1 MAGLLGVLVVAGA
14 MPTTALA
21 AAYATGG
28 SSPYRNTVL
37 WLTWGGGVNGTHD
50 APLSNGSSSSISLPV
65 AAGVNLDVT
74 CSLDNVANNAGLR
87 SYRPGVWRGDSLD
100 DMYNI
105 GGTGTSNQLIAGIS
119 RAAGSATFSVNC
131 SSTLGGQPYRLRGV
145 VMADA
150 ESINTNTEYVQAS
163 AIGTWNI
170 VELRKN
176 LSAGAYMARKWQT
189 PSGSTTAS
197 FIRFGPGND
206 DNTAAVTFLSFDDAA
221 YAPGSLDV
229 SMDFAIQGGGTTAIA
244 IGLLVPFADFGD
256 APSSYGTAMHVVDDL
271 RFNSDGLAAN
281 GNVATNINTAGYNV
295 GGIAPPASN
304 YLGTRG
310 PDTEQSS
317 PFSSNAKGDDD
328 FPSNNPDEE
337 NAWSPTYRLTVMQ
350 AGTVIS
356 QPVQCAGTGSV
367 KGWIDFDINGQF
379 DSDEGSNVAACSSG
393 SATLQWTVPA
403 GMKAGTSFVRLRYAS
418 NPAEI
423 QNPTGTA
430 TDGEVEDHQLTII
443 APALRIT
450 KSNNASG
457 NDWTVGQAGA
467 EYTLTVSNISD
478 VPTGNPPNVPAGTI
492 TVLDDLPAGI
502 VPRWSGT
509 LSSNG
514 WSCAAAGQRVTCTTN
529 QILAGAG
536 NATSTSS
543 IVLPVTITGQAL
555 GTLVNH
561 ASVGGGHDPNND
573 GIPPEPGA
581 ACAPANY
588 CASNTVNVPTP
599 TVGYHKTS
607 SAAGAVAV
615 GDTITY
621 TLTATVA
628 NGSTRGEVTLTD
640 TLGTGLD
647 FGAVTVPGPFTCNA
661 ANPLVCTLPANTA
674 PGPYA
679 LSYTAVVNGQASG
692 QVTNAVVGTG
702 TDNPACD
709 ASCTTSTPIA
719 APTVGYSKSASTTGP
734 VAVGDAITYTLTAV
748 VGNSKTTDVVTLTD
762 TLGTGLDFGSV
773 TSAGSFTCNAA
784 NPLVCTLPAGTVPGT
799 YSLAYTAT
807 VNAQASGTVT
817 NAVVGSGGDTPSCTG
832 SCNTST
838 PVATPSVTVNKAT
851 STTGP
856 VAVGDSVD
864 YTLTVVVSNSKT
876 TGVVTL
882 TDTLGTGLDFSA
894 VTSPGAFTCNAA
906 NPLVCTL
913 PAGTVPG
920 TYTVSYRATVN
931 AQASGSVTNAVVPSG
946 PDTPTCGTSCG
957 TTTPVAAPS
966 VTVNK
971 ATSTTGPVSVGDS
984 VDYTLTVVVS
994 NSKTTGVVTLT
1005 DTLGTGLDFGAVTS
1019 PGAFTCNAANPLVCT
1034 LPAGT
1039 APGTYTVSYRATVN
1053 AQASGSV
1060 TNAVVPSGPD
1070 TPTCG
1075 TACGTT
1081 TPVATPSVT
1090 VNKTTSTTGPVSVG
1104 DSVDYM
1110 LTVVVSNS
1118 KTTGVVTLT
1127 DTLGTGLDFGAVT
1140 SPGAF
1145 TCNAAN
1151 PLVCTLPAGT
1161 VPGTY
1166 TVSYRATVNAQASG
1180 TVTNAVVPSGPDTPT
1195 CGTSCGTATPVATP
1209 SVTVNKT
1216 TSTTGPVSVGD
1227 SVDYTL
1233 TVVVS
1238 NSKTTGVVT
1247 LTDTLGTGLDFGAV
1261 TSPGAFTCNAA
1272 NPLVCTLP
1280 AGSAPGTYTVSYRAT
1295 VNAQASGTVTNAVV
1309 PSGPDTPTCGTACG
1323 TTTPVTKPGVDYSK
1337 SASTT
1342 GPVAVGDVIT
1352 YTLTAVVSNSK
1363 TTDVVTLTDT
1373 LGTGLDFGA
1382 VTSPGAFT
1390 CNAANP
1396 LVCTLP
1402 AGTVPGTYSLA
1413 YTATVNAQASGTV
1426 TNAVVGSGSDTPS
1439 CTGSCNTSTP
1449 VATPSV
1455 TVNKTTSTT
1464 GPVAVGDSVDYTL
1477 TVVVSNSK
1485 TTGVVTLTDTL
1496 GTGLDFG
1503 SVTSAGG
1510 FTCNAANPLV
1520 CTLPAGTVPGTY
1532 TVSYRATVNAQ
1543 ASGSVTNAV
1552 VPSGPDTPTCGT
1564 ACGTTTPVAT
1574 PSVTVN
1580 KTTSTTGPV
1589 SVGDSVDY
1597 TLTVVVSNSKTTGVV
1612 TLTDTLGTGLDFGSV
1627 TSAGGFTCNAAN
1639 PLVCTLPA
1647 GTVPG
1652 TYSVS
1657 YRATVN
1663 AQASGTVTNAVVP
1676 SGPDTPTCGTSC
1688 GTSTPVTT
1696 PSVGYSKSASTA
1708 GPVAVGDVLTYTLT
1722 AVVGNSKT
1730 TDVVTL
1736 TDTLGTGLD
1745 FGSVTSAGSFSC
1757 NAANPLVCT
1766 LPVGTVP
1773 GTYSLTYTA
1782 TVNAQ
1787 ASGTVTNAV
1796 VGTGGDTPSCTGSCN
1811 TNTPV
1816 ATPSVTVN
1824 KTTSTTGPVAVGD
1837 SVDYTLTV
1845 VVSNSKTTG
1854 VVTLTDTLG
1863 TGLDFSAVTSPGAFT
1878 CNAANP
1884 LVCTLPAG
1892 TVPGT
1897 YSVSY
1902 RATVNAQASG
1912 TVTNAVVPSGPDT
1925 PTCGT
1930 ACGTTTPVTKPG
1942 VGYSKSVS
1950 TAGPVVVGDM
1960 LTYTLTAVV
1969 SNSKTTDAVTLTDTL
1984 GAGLDFGAVTASGA
1998 FTCNA
2003 ANPLVCTLPAGTVP
2017 GTYSL
2022 TYTARVNAQA
2032 SGTVTNAV
2040 VGSGGDT
2047 PNCVGSCS
2055 TSTPLTKPGVGYS
2068 KSVSTAGPVAVGDVL
2083 TYTLTAVV
2091 SNSKTTDTL
2100 TLTDT
2105 LSNGL
2110 DFGAVTASGAFT
2122 CNAANPLVCTLPAG
2136 TVPGT
2141 YSLTY
2146 TATVNAQASGTVTN
2160 AVVGSGGDTPSC
2172 TGSCNT
2178 STPVARPSVTVN
2190 KATSTTG
2197 PVAVGDSVDYTLTV
2211 VVSNSKTTGV
2221 VTLTD
2226 TLGTGLDF
2234 GSVTSAGSFT
2244 CNAAN
2249 PLVCTL
2255 PAGSAPGTYTVSYR
2269 AVVNAQASGSVTN
2282 AVVPSGPDTP
2292 TCGTSCGTTTPVTKP
2307 GVGYSKSASTPGP
2320 VAVGD
2325 VITYTLTAVVSN
2337 SKTTDVVTLTDT
2349 LGTGLDFGAVTSP
2362 GAFTCNAAN
2371 PLVCTLPAGTVP
2383 GTYSLAYTATVNAQA
2398 SGTVTN
2404 AVVGSGS
2411 DTPSCTGS
2419 CNTSTPVATPS
2430 VTVNKTTSTTGP
2442 VSVGDSVDYTL
2453 TVVVANSK
2461 TTGVVTLTD
2470 TLGTGLDFGSVT
2482 SAGSFTC
2489 NAANPL
2495 VCTLPAGSTPGTYTV
2510 SYRAVVNAQASGTVT
2525 NAVVPSG
2532 PDTPTCGTACGTT
2545 TPVTKPGVG
2554 YSKSVSTAG
2563 PVAVGDTLTYT
2574 LTAVVSNSKTTDTLT
2589 LTDTLGAGLDF
2600 GSVTSTGSFTCNA
2613 ANPLVCTLPAGTA
2626 PGTYSLTY
2634 TARVNA
2640 QASGTVTNAVV
2651 GSGGDTPS
2659 CTGSCNTST
2668 PVATPSVTVNKTTST
2683 TGPVSVG
2690 DSVDYTLTVVVA
2702 NSKTTGVVTLTDTL
2716 GTGLDFGSVTSTGSF
2731 TCNAANPLVCTLPA
2745 GSAPGTYTVSYRA
2758 TVNAQASGS
2767 VTNAVVPSGPD
2778 TPTCGTACGTT
2789 TPVTKPG
2796 VSYSKSASTPGPVAV
2811 GDTLTYTLTAVVS
2824 NSKTTDT
2831 LTLTDTLGAGLD
2843 FGSVTSA
2850 GSFSCSAANPLVCT
2864 LPAGTVPGTYSL
2876 AYTATVNAQ
2885 ASGTVTN
2892 AVVGSGSD
2900 TPSCTGSCNTS
2911 TPVATPSVTVNKATS
2926 TTGPVAVGDSVDYT
2940 LTVVVSNSKTTGM
2953 VTLTDTLGTGLDFGS
2968 VTSAGGFT
2976 CNAANPLVC
2985 TLPAGTVPGTYTVSY
3000 RATVNAQASGSVTNA
3015 VVPSGPDTPT
3025 CGTACGTTTPVA
3037 DSQVS
3042 YRKTSAAAGAVKV
3055 GDSIAY
3061 TLAVTVAK
3069 SRTTAAFT
3077 LTDTLGTGLDFGSI
3091 TDAGAFACVAGN
3103 PMVCTLPAGT
3113 VPGDYSVRYTAVVN
3127 AQAKG
3132 NVTNA
3137 VVGNGNDTHACTTD
3151 CSTTTPVLAPA
3162 VTYRKTSATAG
3173 PLAVGDVV
3181 DYAVTVTVSNSQ
3193 TTDVVT
3199 LTDTLGTGLDFG
3211 GVTNAG
3217 SFSCNAANP
3226 LVCTLPAGTAPG
3238 SYALAYQATVNAQAK
3253 ATVRNSVVATG
3264 GDTPT
3269 CAGAC
3274 SVEHEVRPP
3283 QVQVSKGSV
3292 PASGSEVLPGD
3303 TITYTL
3309 TAVVGQSALTEPLT
3323 LADTLGSGLSFG
3335 AVSNAGAFACS
3346 GQLQCEL
3353 PAGTAPGTY
3362 VVTYTA
3368 TVDATATGQLSN
3380 QVVASNPPGGDPEP
3394 ECTSCSTTHVVPQT
3408 VISVTK
3414 TSLPAAGTTM
3424 RAGDVISYTLTAEVA
3439 QSATT
3444 APLVLNDTLGAG
3456 LRFESVTAS
3465 GAFACSAS
3473 LVCTLPAGTAPGS
3486 YSVTYSARV
3495 ADDASGPISNV
3506 VAGEGGGGQ
3515 PPSCVTCG
3523 TTHPLA
3529 EPRVVLDKSADPAS
3543 GSEVR
3548 PGDRVR
3554 YTLAATIENAALRG
3568 PLQLLD
3574 TPDGGLTLGELPEG
3588 CALQGGQLVC
3598 TLPAGTLPGRHV
3610 FEYVATVNETA
3621 RSEVH
3626 NRLRGVFPDGGG
3638 QTPECGSCET
3648 VHRVISDFALRIV
3661 KTATPRLVKIGD
3673 LVRYQLV
3680 VENVGAS
3687 NWHDG
3692 VVVDTP
3698 PAGFSYVDGSM
3709 SVADDDGAFVLGAG
3723 QSPLRIG
3730 GLDIAVGRSATVTYL
3745 LRVGAGVRAGNHVNQ
3760 AVATGDGG
3768 EPLSNVATAEV
3779 QLDAD
3784 PMLED
3789 SLVFGSVFD
3798 DRDGDGWQ
3806 DSAELTGVR
3815 VQGGFAPSAYIA
3827 NSTTVDRG
3835 QGPEPVADAS
3845 SPLLHGLSLGTI
3857 QGRAS
3862 VADPSAAHQVVVRQR
3877 LRELAFTDDFVL
3889 TSEQGAN
3896 LRLDAQGQATALQE
3910 GDARKGLTA
3919 AQPQVSR
3926 RVAKVADGYEV
3937 AYVIR
3942 NEGIQEQGIPG
3953 VRLASVE
3960 GLLVE
3965 TDQFGRYHLADVHG
3979 GDSRL
3984 GRNFILKLDPAT
3996 VPAGAE
4002 LTTENPLLR
4011 RVTQGVPTRFSF
4023 GVRLPA
4029 PPQPAAERAE
4039 LALGEVWFAP
4049 GSSELR
4055 EAYRPA
4061 VERMAEVVDRYQGGD
4076 VVIAANGESEAL
4088 ALARAAAVSDA
4099 LQAQVQESAR
4109 AGLTVQLRSEAG
4121 DPQSLVAGITARGAL
4136 LGTVLFD
4143 TDKADIR
4150 PQFRPLLA
4158 ELAARLER
4166 MPQADV
4172 SLVGH
4177 TDVRASHAYN
4187 QALGLRR
4194 ANAVFEALRG
4204 LLGPEARK
4212 RLRVHTEEDAV
4223 TPAIRQ
4229 QEVRR

>member
-1 MAGLLGVLVVAGA
+1 M
-14 MPTTALA
+14 
-21 AAYATGG
+21 
-28 SSPYRNTVL
+28 
-37 WLTWGGGVNGTHD
+37 
-50 APLSNGSSSSISLPV
+50 
-65 AAGVNLDVT
+65 
-74 CSLDNVANNAGLR
+74 
-87 SYRPGVWRGDSLD
+87 
-100 DMYNI
+100 
-105 GGTGTSNQLIAGIS
+105 
-119 RAAGSATFSVNC
+119 
-131 SSTLGGQPYRLRGV
+131 
-145 VMADA
+145 
-150 ESINTNTEYVQAS
+150 
-163 AIGTWNI
+163 
-170 VELRKN
+170 
-176 LSAGAYMARKWQT
+176 
-189 PSGSTTAS
+189 
-197 FIRFGPGND
+197 
-206 DNTAAVTFLSFDDAA
+206 
-221 YAPGSLDV
+221 
-229 SMDFAIQGGGTTAIA
+229 
-244 IGLLVPFADFGD
+244 
-256 APSSYGTAMHVVDDL
+256 
-271 RFNSDGLAAN
+271 
-281 GNVATNINTAGYNV
+281 
-295 GGIAPPASN
+295 
-304 YLGTRG
+304 
-310 PDTEQSS
+310 
-317 PFSSNAKGDDD
+317 
-328 FPSNNPDEE
+328 
-337 NAWSPTYRLTVMQ
+337 
-350 AGTVIS
+350 
-356 QPVQCAGTGSV
+356 
-367 KGWIDFDINGQF
+367 
-379 DSDEGSNVAACSSG
+379 
-393 SATLQWTVPA
+393 
-403 GMKAGTSFVRLRYAS
+403 
-418 NPAEI
+418 
-423 QNPTGTA
+423 
-430 TDGEVEDHQLTII
+430 
-443 APALRIT
+443 
-450 KSNNASG
+450 
-457 NDWTVGQAGA
+457 
-467 EYTLTVSNISD
+467 
-478 VPTGNPPNVPAGTI
+478 
-492 TVLDDLPAGI
+492 
-502 VPRWSGT
+502 
-509 LSSNG
+509 
-514 WSCAAAGQRVTCTTN
+514 
-529 QILAGAG
+529 
-536 NATSTSS
+536 
-543 IVLPVTITGQAL
+543 
-555 GTLVNH
+555 
-561 ASVGGGHDPNND
+561 
-573 GIPPEPGA
+573 
-581 ACAPANY
+581 
-588 CASNTVNVPTP
+588 
-599 TVGYHKTS
+599 
-607 SAAGAVAV
+607 
-615 GDTITY
+615 
-621 TLTATVA
+621 
-628 NGSTRGEVTLTD
+628 
-640 TLGTGLD
+640 
-647 FGAVTVPGPFTCNA
+647 
-661 ANPLVCTLPANTA
+661 
-674 PGPYA
+674 
-679 LSYTAVVNGQASG
+679 
-692 QVTNAVVGTG
+692 
-702 TDNPACD
+702 
-709 ASCTTSTPIA
+709 
-719 APTVGYSKSASTTGP
+719 
-734 VAVGDAITYTLTAV
+734 
-748 VGNSKTTDVVTLTD
+748 
-762 TLGTGLDFGSV
+762 
-773 TSAGSFTCNAA
+773 
-784 NPLVCTLPAGTVPGT
+784 
-799 YSLAYTAT
+799 
-807 VNAQASGTVT
+807 
-817 NAVVGSGGDTPSCTG
+817 
-832 SCNTST
+832 
-838 PVATPSVTVNKAT
+838 
-851 STTGP
+851 
-856 VAVGDSVD
+856 
-864 YTLTVVVSNSKT
+864 
-876 TGVVTL
+876 
-882 TDTLGTGLDFSA
+882 
-894 VTSPGAFTCNAA
+894 
-906 NPLVCTL
+906 
-913 PAGTVPG
+913 
-920 TYTVSYRATVN
+920 
-931 AQASGSVTNAVVPSG
+931 
-946 PDTPTCGTSCG
+946 
-957 TTTPVAAPS
+957 
-966 VTVNK
+966 
-971 ATSTTGPVSVGDS
+971 
-984 VDYTLTVVVS
+984 
-994 NSKTTGVVTLT
+994 
-1005 DTLGTGLDFGAVTS
+1005 
-1019 PGAFTCNAANPLVCT
+1019 
-1034 LPAGT
+1034 
-1039 APGTYTVSYRATVN
+1039 
-1053 AQASGSV
+1053 
-1060 TNAVVPSGPD
+1060 
-1070 TPTCG
+1070 
-1075 TACGTT
+1075 
-1081 TPVATPSVT
+1081 
-1090 VNKTTSTTGPVSVG
+1090 
-1104 DSVDYM
+1104 
-1110 LTVVVSNS
+1110 
-1118 KTTGVVTLT
+1118 
-1127 DTLGTGLDFGAVT
+1127 
-1140 SPGAF
+1140 
-1145 TCNAAN
+1145 
-1151 PLVCTLPAGT
+1151 
-1161 VPGTY
+1161 
-1166 TVSYRATVNAQASG
+1166 
-1180 TVTNAVVPSGPDTPT
+1180 
-1195 CGTSCGTATPVATP
+1195 
-1209 SVTVNKT
+1209 
-1216 TSTTGPVSVGD
+1216 
-1227 SVDYTL
+1227 
-1233 TVVVS
+1233 
-1238 NSKTTGVVT
+1238 
-1247 LTDTLGTGLDFGAV
+1247 
-1261 TSPGAFTCNAA
+1261 
-1272 NPLVCTLP
+1272 
-1280 AGSAPGTYTVSYRAT
+1280 
-1295 VNAQASGTVTNAVV
+1295 
-1309 PSGPDTPTCGTACG
+1309 
-1323 TTTPVTKPGVDYSK
+1323 
-1337 SASTT
+1337 
-1342 GPVAVGDVIT
+1342 
-1352 YTLTAVVSNSK
+1352 
-1363 TTDVVTLTDT
+1363 
-1373 LGTGLDFGA
+1373 
-1382 VTSPGAFT
+1382 
-1390 CNAANP
+1390 
-1396 LVCTLP
+1396 
-1402 AGTVPGTYSLA
+1402 
-1413 YTATVNAQASGTV
+1413 
-1426 TNAVVGSGSDTPS
+1426 
-1439 CTGSCNTSTP
+1439 
-1449 VATPSV
+1449 ATPSV

-1564 ACGTTTPVAT
+1564 SCGTTTPVAT

-1766 LPVGTVP
+1766 LPAGTVP

-1824 KTTSTTGPVAVGD
+1824 KTTSTTGPVSVGD

-2022 TYTARVNAQA
+2022 TYTA
-2032 SGTVTNAV
+2032 
-2040 VGSGGDT
+2040 
-2047 PNCVGSCS
+2047 
-2055 TSTPLTKPGVGYS
+2055 
-2068 KSVSTAGPVAVGDVL
+2068 
-2083 TYTLTAVV
+2083 
-2091 SNSKTTDTL
+2091 
-2100 TLTDT
+2100 
-2105 LSNGL
+2105 
-2110 DFGAVTASGAFT
+2110 
-2122 CNAANPLVCTLPAG
+2122 
-2136 TVPGT
+2136 
-2141 YSLTY
+2141 
-2146 TATVNAQASGTVTN
+2146 TVNAQASGTVTN
-2160 AVVGSGGDTPSC
+2160 AVVGTGGDTPGC

-2178 STPVARPSVTVN
+2178 N
-2190 KATSTTG
+2190 
-2197 PVAVGDSVDYTLTV
+2197 
-2211 VVSNSKTTGV
+2211 
-2221 VTLTD
+2221 
-2226 TLGTGLDF
+2226 
-2234 GSVTSAGSFT
+2234 
-2244 CNAAN
+2244 
-2249 PLVCTL
+2249 
-2255 PAGSAPGTYTVSYR
+2255 
-2269 AVVNAQASGSVTN
+2269 
-2282 AVVPSGPDTP
+2282 
-2292 TCGTSCGTTTPVTKP
+2292 
-2307 GVGYSKSASTPGP
+2307 
-2320 VAVGD
+2320 
-2325 VITYTLTAVVSN
+2325 
-2337 SKTTDVVTLTDT
+2337 
-2349 LGTGLDFGAVTSP
+2349 
-2362 GAFTCNAAN
+2362 
-2371 PLVCTLPAGTVP
+2371 
-2383 GTYSLAYTATVNAQA
+2383 
-2398 SGTVTN
+2398 
-2404 AVVGSGS
+2404 
-2411 DTPSCTGS
+2411 
-2419 CNTSTPVATPS
+2419 
-2430 VTVNKTTSTTGP
+2430 
-2442 VSVGDSVDYTL
+2442 
-2453 TVVVANSK
+2453 
-2461 TTGVVTLTD
+2461 
-2470 TLGTGLDFGSVT
+2470 
-2482 SAGSFTC
+2482 
-2489 NAANPL
+2489 
-2495 VCTLPAGSTPGTYTV
+2495 
-2510 SYRAVVNAQASGTVT
+2510 
-2525 NAVVPSG
+2525 
-2532 PDTPTCGTACGTT
+2532 
-2545 TPVTKPGVG
+2545 
-2554 YSKSVSTAG
+2554 
-2563 PVAVGDTLTYT
+2563 
-2574 LTAVVSNSKTTDTLT
+2574 
-2589 LTDTLGAGLDF
+2589 
-2600 GSVTSTGSFTCNA
+2600 
-2613 ANPLVCTLPAGTA
+2613 
-2626 PGTYSLTY
+2626 
-2634 TARVNA
+2634 
-2640 QASGTVTNAVV
+2640 
-2651 GSGGDTPS
+2651 
-2659 CTGSCNTST
+2659 
-2668 PVATPSVTVNKTTST
+2668 
-2683 TGPVSVG
+2683 
-2690 DSVDYTLTVVVA
+2690 
-2702 NSKTTGVVTLTDTL
+2702 
-2716 GTGLDFGSVTSTGSF
+2716 
-2731 TCNAANPLVCTLPA
+2731 
-2745 GSAPGTYTVSYRA
+2745 
-2758 TVNAQASGS
+2758 
-2767 VTNAVVPSGPD
+2767 
-2778 TPTCGTACGTT
+2778 
-2789 TPVTKPG
+2789 
-2796 VSYSKSASTPGPVAV
+2796 
-2811 GDTLTYTLTAVVS
+2811 
-2824 NSKTTDT
+2824 
-2831 LTLTDTLGAGLD
+2831 
-2843 FGSVTSA
+2843 
-2850 GSFSCSAANPLVCT
+2850 
-2864 LPAGTVPGTYSL
+2864 
-2876 AYTATVNAQ
+2876 
-2885 ASGTVTN
+2885 
-2892 AVVGSGSD
+2892 
-2900 TPSCTGSCNTS
+2900 

-3414 TSLPAAGTTM
+3414 TSLPAAGTTV

-3574 TPDGGLTLGELPEG
+3574 TPDGGLTLGELPED

-3661 KTATPRLVKIGD
+3661 KTATPRLVKVGD

-3709 SVADDDGAFVLGAG
+3709 SVADDDGAFVLGAS

-3919 AQPQVSR
+3919 AQPQVLR
-3926 RVAKVADGYEV
+3926 QVAKVADGYEV